1 MVLSAAMSSFVSFLI
16 FMASSFS
23 LLRKGLLM
31 CLNLVDCII
40 LSMSFSNSFN
50 SSIGGG
56 FLVDLKP
63 YVSLVLLIVPGL
75 RKK

>member
-1 MVLSAAMSSFVSFLI
+1 
-16 FMASSFS
+16 
-23 LLRKGLLM
+23 M

-63 YVSLVLLIVPGL
+63 SVSLVLLIVPGL